1 MGDRKAGHETE
12 AAAARA
18 AELLSRMSLE
28 EKARMFAGKDAWH
41 LQDVPRLG
49 VPALEVADCG
59 HGVTLA
65 GDRAARATCFP
76 TSVGMA
82 SSWNEE
88 LLHDVG
94 RALGRECRALGVSI
108 LLGPMVNLH
117 RVPVGG
123 RNYETFSEDPFL
135 TGKLA
140 EALIRG
146 VQEVGT
152 GACIKAAAANNQ
164 QKHQYSASVELDE
177 RTLRELYLRQFEIA
191 IREASPCA
199 VMTSYNKLRGKD
211 TAADPH
217 LLREIIKG
225 EWGFIGFT
233 VSDWRGVR
241 DTGPLTAGL
250 ELEMPGPPKF
260 LTPETVLIAVERGLI
275 TESDLDDRVLR
286 LLRAIVAYGPGPD
299 GTSPG
304 GMPGALD
311 TPEHRE
317 LARKVAEESIVLL
330 KNAPGRDGR
339 PVLPLESG
347 RIRRLAVIGPN
358 AAHARL
364 GGGGSA
370 SVTPFYAVS
379 PLEGLRARFA
389 ESAEVVFE
397 EGCALSGTLS
407 PFRGPFTHMGPD
419 GARRPGLLAEYW
431 AGGTEPL
438 ADEPPVFSGTVEAV
452 DFSWGWASPAPGVP
466 RPAYVARF
474 SGTYVPA
481 RTGTVRLSLSFGEG
495 GARLIVNG
503 KTVID
508 EWLPGDA
515 SFEAAYAAKT
525 VPVEMPMRK
534 GEPLEL
540 RVEYRKLARSAY
552 LRLEWEEPGGRDPI
566 ARAVELARSADAAV
580 LCVGLSN
587 MFEGG
592 TNDRAELALPGVQNR
607 LIEEV
612 AAANPDTVVVL
623 VNGSPVAMPWLG
635 KAAAVLEAWYPG
647 QEGGNAIARIIAGDV
662 NPSGKLPDTFPVRL
676 EDVEAMANYPGDGK
690 FIPYRE
696 GVFVGYRQFVTRG
709 PAPLFPF
716 GFGLS
721 YTTFRYDSLSL
732 SGGTLGPEDSLTV
745 SVEVTNTGTRL
756 GKETVQ
762 LYVSA
767 PENGVPRPARE
778 LKGFRKLELAPGETK
793 RAVFTLT
800 VRELSYFDETS
811 NRFDAVP
818 GQYRVTAGPDCT
830 GGLEAAFT
838 YGPGDSGND
847 GRPGPSGS
855 R

>member
-18 AELLSRMSLE
+18 AELLSHMSLE
-28 EKARMFAGKDAWH
+28 EKAQMLAGKDAWH
-41 LQDVPRLG
+41 LQDLPRLG

-65 GDRAARATCFP
+65 GDRPGRATCFP

-82 SSWNEE
+82 SSWNEA
-88 LLHDVG
+88 LLYEVG

-123 RNYETFSEDPFL
+123 RNYETFSEDPYL
-135 TGKLA
+135 TGTLA
-140 EALIRG
+140 AALIRG
-146 VQEVGT
+146 VQDVGT

-191 IREASPCA
+191 LRKASPCA

-225 EWGFIGFT
+225 EWGFTGFT

-241 DTGPLTAGL
+241 DTGPLAAGL
-250 ELEMPGPPKF
+250 ELEMPGPPEF
-260 LTPETVLIAVERGLI
+260 LTPETVRKAVESGII
-275 TESDLDDRVLR
+275 TEADLDDRVVR

-304 GMPGALD
+304 GLPGAID

-317 LARKVAEESIVLL
+317 LARKVAEDSIVLL
-330 KNAPGRDGR
+330 KNGPGRDGR
-339 PVLPLESG
+339 PVLPLEPD

-379 PLEGLRARFA
+379 PLEGLQARFA
-389 ESAEVVFE
+389 GTAEVLFE
-397 EGCALSGTLS
+397 EGCSLSGTLS
-407 PFRGPFTHMGPD
+407 TFRGPFLHTGPD
-419 GARRPGLLAEYW
+419 GTRRSGLRAEYW
-431 AGGTEPL
+431 VGGTEPT
-438 ADEPPVFSGTVEAV
+438 ADEPPVFSGTAELV

-481 RTGTVRLSLSFGEG
+481 HTGLVRLSLSFGEG
-495 GARLIVNG
+495 GARLTVNG
-503 KTVID
+503 ETVID
-508 EWLPGDA
+508 EWAPGDA

-525 VPVEMPMRK
+525 MPAEVSMRRGEPVE
-534 GEPLEL
+534 LL
-540 RVEYRKLARSAY
+540 VEYRKLARSAH
-552 LRLEWEEPGGRDPI
+552 LRLEWEEPGGIDPV
-566 ARAVELARSADAAV
+566 ARVAELAGSADAVV
-580 LCVGLSN
+580 LCAGLSN
-587 MFEGG
+587 LFEGG
-592 TNDRAELALPGVQNR
+592 TNDRTELGLPGIQNR

-612 AAANPDTVVVL
+612 TSANPNTVVVL
-623 VNGSPVAMPWLG
+623 VNGTPVAMPWLG

-647 QEGGNAIARIIAGDV
+647 QEGGTAIARIVAGDV

-676 EDVEAMANYPGDGK
+676 EDVEAMANYPGDETTM
-690 FIPYRE
+690 PYRE

-732 SGGTLGPEDSLTV
+732 SAGTLGPAGSLTV
-745 SVEVTNTGTRL
+745 SVEVTNTGTRA

-767 PENGVPRPARE
+767 PSGGVPRPARE
-778 LKGFRKLELAPGETK
+778 LKGFSKLELAPGETK

-800 VRELSYFDETS
+800 RRDLSYYDEVS
-811 NRFDAVP
+811 GRFTAEP
-818 GQYRVTAGPDCT
+818 GQYRVIAGPDCA
-830 GGLEAAFT
+830 GGLEAGFR
-838 YGPGDSGND
+838 YEPGA
-847 GRPGPSGS
+847 
-855 R
+855 